1 MEISIV
7 IGALGALAQESRL
20 KIFRLLV
27 QRGPDGMT
35 AGDIARRL
43 RLPQNTLSF
52 HVGILAR
59 TRLVASRKVG
69 RSIIYFVD
77 LEGTRD
83 LLSFL
88 VEDCCGG
95 KAELCGPLIASAE
108 AGCGVRRKTHHAD
121 RKQ

>member
-1 MEISIV
+1 MEISKV
-7 IGALGALAQESRL
+7 IGALGALAQEPAKDLSSARAA
-20 KIFRLLV
+20 RAG
-27 QRGPDGMT
+27 RNDGGRYR
-35 AGDIARRL
+35 ARL

-88 VEDCCGG
+88 VEDC
-95 KAELCGPLIASAE
+95 
-108 AGCGVRRKTHHAD
+108 
-121 RKQ
+121 

>member
-1 MEISIV
+1 MEISKV

-95 KAELCGPLIASAE
+95 KSELCGPL
-108 AGCGVRRKTHHAD
+108 
-121 RKQ
+121 

>member
-1 MEISIV
+1 MEIAQA
-7 IGALGALAQESRL
+7 IGALGALAQQSRL

-27 QRGPDGMT
+27 QRGANGMA
-35 AGDIARRL
+35 AGDIEGGGSSCRRI
-43 RLPQNTLSF
+43 RSPFTSPSSPR
-52 HVGILAR
+52 G
-59 TRLVASRKVG
+59 RLVASRKEG

-77 LEGTRD
+77 HQGTRD

-108 AGCGVRRKTHHAD
+108 AGCCPA
-121 RKQ
+121 